1 MNPMPIQSPSLLNVS
16 PRSLAV
22 AVAIDTQPCAVVGPI
37 RHRGVPGGHAAPSH
51 FRAT

>member
-16 PRSLAV
+16 QRSLAV
-22 AVAIDTQPCAVVGPI
+22 VIDTQPCAVVGPI

-51 FRAT
+51 FRVT